1 MKKVAIIIINYKDY
15 AERFL
20 ADCIDS
26 LRQQQANN
34 FTWQL
39 YIIDNASNDD
49 SQIYLKQH
57 VPEAKIIPRKDG
69 NYSAANRAGIEKA
82 MQDGCDYFVIANMD
96 VEFDRNWL
104 NELVKSIN
112 SNEKVGIA
120 QSKVMLYSNKN
131 KINSIGNIIHFL
143 GFGFTKGYNE
153 EDKGQYDDTHE
164 ITGYASGSSLI
175 IKREVIERIGNYDEK
190 YYMYHDDLEMGW
202 RTKLSGYKIILAP
215 QSVVYHKYEFS
226 RSVRML
232 YYMERNRYIAIFSF
246 YKLPTI
252 LLILLPLIIMD
263 LGMLLYS
270 IVNGWFFTKLKVYGY
285 FLKPSSWSHIFKTR
299 YKVKKY
305 RKITDRK
312 ATENI
317 AGKVE
322 YQEIMNPVLKYIV
335 NPVFNLY
342 WKVVRLFIFW

>member
-131 KINSIGNIIHFL
+131 KI
-143 GFGFTKGYNE
+143 
-153 EDKGQYDDTHE
+153 
-164 ITGYASGSSLI
+164 
-175 IKREVIERIGNYDEK
+175 
-190 YYMYHDDLEMGW
+190 
-202 RTKLSGYKIILAP
+202 
-215 QSVVYHKYEFS
+215 
-226 RSVRML
+226 
-232 YYMERNRYIAIFSF
+232 
-246 YKLPTI
+246 
-252 LLILLPLIIMD
+252 
-263 LGMLLYS
+263 
-270 IVNGWFFTKLKVYGY
+270 
-285 FLKPSSWSHIFKTR
+285 
-299 YKVKKY
+299 
-305 RKITDRK
+305 
-312 ATENI
+312 
-317 AGKVE
+317 
-322 YQEIMNPVLKYIV
+322 
-335 NPVFNLY
+335 
-342 WKVVRLFIFW
+342 